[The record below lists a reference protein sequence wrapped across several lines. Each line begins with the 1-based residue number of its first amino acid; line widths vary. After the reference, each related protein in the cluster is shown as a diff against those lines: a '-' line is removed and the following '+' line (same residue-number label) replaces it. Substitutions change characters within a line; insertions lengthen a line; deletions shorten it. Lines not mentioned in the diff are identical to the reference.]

1 MSEIIITSSESPYA
15 LSTTTAEVLE
25 DGRVIVTESFAPHN
39 WQEGHNYRERR
50 RYFKS
55 RANAAR
61 KLRAEMADVLA
72 SEMEGGEMVEAG
84 DASWRG
90 EPYPIDSAIRK
101 LEDPQIRSVL

>member
-1 MSEIIITSSESPYA
+1 MTEIIITSSESLYA

-25 DGRVIVTESFAPHN
+25 DGRVIVSESFAPHN
-39 WQEGHNYRERR
+39 WQKGHNYRERR

-72 SEMEGGEMVEAG
+72 SELEDGEMVEAR

-90 EPYPIDSAIRK
+90 EPRPIDSAIRK
-101 LEDPQIRSVL
+101 LEEQEVAK